1 MINALKDVYKRQ
13 DVGNAGDWVSAKR
26 YSVLCQPFQPLRHT
40 GKGGLLLAVQLRG
53 QRIVMLRQ
61 DAVDNEKLILNTQ
74 LPQFTGSAI
83 GFLQRCC
90 FRSRYQEQR
99 GLVAACKGCLLYT
112 SLQPAGTSSDRWR

>member
-1 MINALKDVYKRQ
+1 
-13 DVGNAGDWVSAKR
+13 
-26 YSVLCQPFQPLRHT
+26 
-40 GKGGLLLAVQLRG
+40 
-53 QRIVMLRQ
+53 MLRQ

-99 GLVAACKGCLLYT
+99 GLVAACKGIDCRLVDGFLFFQT
-112 SLQPAGTSSDRWR
+112 G